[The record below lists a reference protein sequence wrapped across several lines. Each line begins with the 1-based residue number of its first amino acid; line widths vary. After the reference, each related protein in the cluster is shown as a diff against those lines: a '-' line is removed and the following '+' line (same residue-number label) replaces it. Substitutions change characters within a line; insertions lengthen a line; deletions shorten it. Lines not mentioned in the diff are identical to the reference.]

1 MGLVVCGK
9 FVDIIVRN
17 MVKVRKVVIVNL
29 TFFLEFIGNIKIM
42 LLRSLRIRIG
52 IMILIIK

>member
-17 MVKVRKVVIVNL
+17 MVNVRKVVIVNL
-29 TFFLEFIGNIKIM
+29 IFFLEFIGNIKIM